1 MRAFTLIELLIVIGI
16 TVVLATI
23 SFLNIFNFRGQN
35 DLDLTVKEIVVVLR
49 NAQDR
54 SISQESGSRWGVHFE
69 NPVSAGGFY
78 DLFSGIDYSTS
89 SLVSRSTLRSNLQ
102 FSDPAGGNSK
112 DIIFSP
118 VSGLPGGSSTI
129 IIFTKNNPSVS
140 STIIV
145 NSNGQIQ
152 Y

>member
-49 NAQDR
+49 NA
-54 SISQESGSRWGVHFE
+54 QESGSRWGVHFE